1 VMSRTIGCALL
12 FSCCMI
18 ATSGFVVQPQSL
30 TFASSSATTRLAL
43 RSRGGAR
50 TAVMVSDEYMTRKQ
64 RTKMKKQMRQEQQKE
79 QQERQMKADAL
90 LDEIFDEIEAKERDL
105 KKVTNAINKI
115 TDLCTK
121 ETIAKTIPGDWKL
134 TFVNKADPMHEI
146 GTGLGKLPGTSILDM
161 FITCEKSGKVKVQ
174 EICRVVGPFPN
185 IKNELQGTWDYK
197 TASSGF
203 KEGVSSS
210 DKLVFSY
217 NMLIDGRDKVTTA
230 ETGFKVRSVDIN
242 VRYIDQDVMIMS
254 LGEGLDSQLVW
265 EREDNLDK
273 EVGKLLR
280 RDLTKEDVAGAAAPV
295 NPIVAIAEMAKR
307 SDKKKPWEFWK

>member
-1 VMSRTIGCALL
+1 
-12 FSCCMI
+12 
-18 ATSGFVVQPQSL
+18 
-30 TFASSSATTRLAL
+30 
-43 RSRGGAR
+43 
-50 TAVMVSDEYMTRKQ
+50 MVSDEYMTRKQ

-90 LDEIFDEIEAKERDL
+90 LDEMCVRARGSEGEGLSIECSFDEIEAKERDL
-105 KKVTNAINKI
+105 KKVTNAINKR
-115 TDLCTK
+115 TK
-121 ETIAKTIPGDWKL
+121 SS
-134 TFVNKADPMHEI
+134 NS
-146 GTGLGKLPGTSILDM
+146 TGLGKLPGTSILDM